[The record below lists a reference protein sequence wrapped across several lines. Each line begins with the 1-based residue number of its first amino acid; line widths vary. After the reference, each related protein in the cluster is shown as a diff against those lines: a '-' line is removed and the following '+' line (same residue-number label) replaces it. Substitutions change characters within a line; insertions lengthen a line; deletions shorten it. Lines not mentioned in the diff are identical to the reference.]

1 MGKRDIGKEILAGLD
16 EIATWKRGELRL
28 KTTTVAPS
36 KTRRARNPPGTGSR
50 RSRATQGTVMK
61 TGARRRTR
69 KRANAHIGS
78 DFEDFLREEGRLEE
92 ATALAIKRVLA
103 WEFEQAMKKANIS
116 QAEMARRMNTSR
128 AVIRR
133 LLDANDPAITL
144 ATISKAATAL
154 GKSLRLKL
162 AA

>member
-1 MGKRDIGKEILAGLD
+1 M
-16 EIATWKRGELRL
+16 
-28 KTTTVAPS
+28 
-36 KTRRARNPPGTGSR
+36 
-50 RSRATQGTVMK
+50 
-61 TGARRRTR
+61 TR
-69 KRANAHIGS
+69 KRANPHIGG

-103 WEFEQAMKKANIS
+103 WEFEQAMKKAKVS

-133 LLDANDPAITL
+133 LLDASDPSVTL
-144 ATISKAATAL
+144 ATISRAATAL
-154 GKSLRLKL
+154 GKSVRLKL

>member
-1 MGKRDIGKEILAGLD
+1 MKA
-16 EIATWKRGELRL
+16 
-28 KTTTVAPS
+28 
-36 KTRRARNPPGTGSR
+36 RARP
-50 RSRATQGTVMK
+50 M
-61 TGARRRTR
+61 TR
-69 KRANAHIGS
+69 KKANLHIGS

-103 WEFEQAMKKANIS
+103 WEFEQAMRKANVS

-133 LLDANDPAITL
+133 LLDASDPSITL